1 MFFFKKRQSWGCKN
15 VRSSR
20 RKENKGRKHNR
31 IQYNFQELK
40 DRYFQIKGTEC
51 LSTFVCKDTWQNKV
65 YYHEFYN
72 DEDQVAKR
80 KPHSGQKDRTGHIK
94 RMRNQIGF
102 TFLNRVWELDDK
114 EANNA
119 FKILSK
125 IISHLELYT

>member
-1 MFFFKKRQSWGCKN
+1 M
-15 VRSSR
+15 
-20 RKENKGRKHNR
+20 
-31 IQYNFQELK
+31 
-40 DRYFQIKGTEC
+40 
-51 LSTFVCKDTWQNKV
+51 

-80 KPHSGQKDRTGHIK
+80 NYTVAKKDRTGHIK

-119 FKILSK
+119 FKTSK
-125 IISHLELYT
+125 